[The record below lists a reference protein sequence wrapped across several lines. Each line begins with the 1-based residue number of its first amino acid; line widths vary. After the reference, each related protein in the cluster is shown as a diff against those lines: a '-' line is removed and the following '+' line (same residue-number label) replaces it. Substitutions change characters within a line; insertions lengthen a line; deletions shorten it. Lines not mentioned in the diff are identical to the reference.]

1 MAVWFDVSCTIATKL
16 IALYKQFIHI
26 YLAFGILLNLYLSHF
41 LKITRLVY
49 LIFIN
54 LSLMNVNLVTIVE
67 FLKVR

>member
-1 MAVWFDVSCTIATKL
+1 MAVWFDVSGTMATKL

-26 YLAFGILLNLYLSHF
+26 YLAIGILLNLYLSHF